1 MSFQALPYRPCVGIM
16 VINRDGLVWI
26 GRRTDLGDWQ
36 MPQGGIDEGELPRV
50 AALRELREETGISSV
65 EVIAECPRWLSY
77 DLPAHIVGRALGGR
91 YRGQT
96 QRWFAVR
103 FTGHDAEVDISAGY
117 GAKPE
122 FDRWE
127 WVPVGEVLARIV
139 AFKRDVYRAA
149 LDDLGRYAVPDEATR

>member
-1 MSFQALPYRPCVGIM
+1 MSFQALPYRPCVGMM

-26 GRRTDLGDWQ
+26 GRRTDLGGWQ
-36 MPQGGIDEGELPRV
+36 MPQGGIDNGEPPRA
-50 AALRELREETGISSV
+50 AALRELREETGISSA
-65 EVIAECPRWLSY
+65 EIIAECPRWLSY
-77 DLPAHIVGRALGGR
+77 DLPADLVGRALGGR

-103 FTGHDAEVDISAGY
+103 FTGRDSEIDISAGQ

-127 WVPVGEVLARIV
+127 WVPVSEVLARIV

-149 LDDLGRYAVPDEATR
+149 LDDLGRFAVPDEAAR